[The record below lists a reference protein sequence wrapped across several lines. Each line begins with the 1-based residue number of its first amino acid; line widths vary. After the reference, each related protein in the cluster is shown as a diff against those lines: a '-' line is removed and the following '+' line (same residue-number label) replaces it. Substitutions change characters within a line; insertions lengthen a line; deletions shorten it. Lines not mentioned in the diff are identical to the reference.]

1 MSGHPL
7 RYKLNNWQTV
17 ALALILP
24 AAFALRIW
32 GIDFGLPN
40 TAVRPDETTLVHR
53 ALAMGSG
60 DLNPH
65 FFRYPSLH
73 FYVLALVYGMYY
85 LAGTVTG
92 RFDGTADF
100 QYEYFTDPSTIFI
113 IGRALTAAMGT
124 ATVALVYSMAT
135 RWRDRTAG
143 VLSAAFLGVAFLH
156 VRDSHFLTLDVP
168 ATFYLLVACAFAW
181 RQFDHPSNKTALL
194 CGLFVGLAASTKY
207 NTALLAPTVLVA
219 VWLAAPGG
227 TGSRERWTPVAMTA
241 LAALGGFIAGSPYVL
256 LDFSAFISDV
266 TAEGGQFSLGRDVD
280 LGIGWTYHLHTSL
293 PTGLGWPLLAA
304 SAAGL
309 VLMALRRS
317 HRDMALLS
325 GLLSYYLVAGSGRS
339 VYLRYVI
346 PMVPLLCLAAG
357 VCIAAVTARIKGSAQ
372 PYVLL
377 GVGLLIAAP
386 AALSSLHHDRLL
398 AAPDTRQLAAR
409 WITQHVPPGATL
421 GLAGSRFGHPRL
433 NRSRMW
439 LEHAREDQRN
449 SGHSAQRLS
458 LMLSLKDY
466 PLEPSYYI
474 YELSPAN
481 PRSMRTVLTEWS
493 AANLKNAGI
502 EWVVTQQHPLVFSQ
516 LPRSLGQ
523 LLKQNAELVA
533 TFDPFTDATTRP
545 PFDPIDAFY
554 TPVSDFAAA
563 RYNGPIIEIY
573 HINGT

>member
-1 MSGHPL
+1 MSSHPL
-7 RYKLNNWQTV
+7 RYKLNNWQTI
-17 ALALILP
+17 ALALILL

-40 TAVRPDETTLVHR
+40 TVVRPDETTLVHR

-73 FYVLALVYGMYY
+73 FYVLALVYGLYY
-85 LAGTVTG
+85 LAGNVTG
-92 RFDGTADF
+92 RFDGIADF

-113 IGRALTAAMGT
+113 IGRLLTAAMGT
-124 ATVALVYSMAT
+124 ATVALVYTMAT
-135 RWRDRTAG
+135 RWRGRTAG
-143 VLSAAFLGVAFLH
+143 VLSAAFLSVAFLH

-181 RQFDHPSNKTALL
+181 RQFDRPTNKAALL
-194 CGLFVGLAASTKY
+194 CGLFVGLAVSTKY
-207 NTALLAPTVLVA
+207 NTALLAPTVLLA

-227 TGSRERWTPVAMTA
+227 TASRERWTPVAMTA

-256 LDFSAFISDV
+256 LDFSTFISDV
-266 TAEGGQFSLGRDVD
+266 TAEGGQFSLGRNVD
-280 LGIGWTYHLHTSL
+280 LGLGWTYHLHTSL

-317 HRDMALLS
+317 HRDVALLS

-339 VYLRYVI
+339 VYLRYLI

-357 VCIAAVTARIKGSAQ
+357 VCLAVVTARIKGASR
-372 PYVLL
+372 PFVLL

-386 AALSSLHHDRLL
+386 TALSSLHHNRLL
-398 AAPDTRQLAAR
+398 AAPDTRQLAAH
-409 WITQHVPPGATL
+409 WITQHVPPGSTL

-433 NRSRMW
+433 NRSRLW

-449 SGHSAQRLS
+449 SGLGAQRLS
-458 LMLSLKDY
+458 LMFSLQDY

-474 YELSPAN
+474 YEFSPVN
-481 PRSMRTVLTEWS
+481 PRGMRTVLTEWS
-493 AANLKNAGI
+493 AADLKDAGI
-502 EWVVTQQHPLVFSQ
+502 QWVITQQHPLAFSQ
-516 LPRSLGQ
+516 MLPRLGQ
-523 LLKQNAELVA
+523 LLEQHAELIV
-533 TFDPFTDATTRP
+533 TFDPFTDATARP

-554 TPVSDFAAA
+554 TPVGDFAAA
-563 RYNGPIIEIY
+563 RYSGPTIGVFRLDGI
-573 HINGT
+573 